1 MVPMTSSAGGKLLKQ
16 LLHHF
21 RSEPLGIRLSFILTP
36 HFRGF
41 VSSNTVEGISKLCV
55 VLG

>member
-41 VSSNTVEGISKLCV
+41 VTSNTVEGISKLCV